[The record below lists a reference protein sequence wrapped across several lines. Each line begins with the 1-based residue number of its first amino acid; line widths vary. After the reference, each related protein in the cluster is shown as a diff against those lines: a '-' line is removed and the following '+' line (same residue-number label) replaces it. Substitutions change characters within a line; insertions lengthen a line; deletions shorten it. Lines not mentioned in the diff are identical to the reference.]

1 MTNFLCVAMC
11 YYASLYYAL
20 QSSKYIT
27 DKRLRIDIGALKE
40 ILLNKEIE
48 SITWIKSSPQ
58 IVDSLTKHV
67 ANSLPLIRC
76 YKKVIFR

>member
-1 MTNFLCVAMC
+1 MR

-27 DKRLRIDIGALKE
+27 EKLLRIDIGALKE

-48 SITWIKSSPQ
+48 SITWIKSAPQ
-58 IVDSLTKHV
+58 IVDPLTQHV
-67 ANSLPLIRC
+67 ANSLLLIELLQ
-76 YKKVIFR
+76 KGHI

>member
-67 ANSLPLIRC
+67 ANSLPLI
-76 YKKVIFR
+76 KVLQKGHI